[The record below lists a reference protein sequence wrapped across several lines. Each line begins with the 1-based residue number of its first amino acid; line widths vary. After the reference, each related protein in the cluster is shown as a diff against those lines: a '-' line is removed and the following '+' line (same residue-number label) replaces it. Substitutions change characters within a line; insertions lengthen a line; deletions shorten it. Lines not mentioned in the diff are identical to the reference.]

1 MINQILSRNVSLDFI
16 AKRPIISHVGTALVI
31 TSPLCFAIIRRPT
44 RIYDIVTKVDEYG
57 YPLSEQHSC
66 FESGGSSFRFLTF
79 IFLTVQLVGMSAY
92 SWVTARHSLYFE
104 AVNIN
109 RSYLFRIGVLT
120 FTAIMFSV
128 KQGFLEGNGKLQW
141 NESKSSYSEV
151 TAFIMESTCLVSPPL
166 IFVLRPILKKCL
178 SELSSRPASVV
189 RQNSD
194 SVNGI
199 SSLGSSSCYAM

>member
-1 MINQILSRNVSLDFI
+1 MSV
-16 AKRPIISHVGTALVI
+16 V
-31 TSPLCFAIIRRPT
+31 
-44 RIYDIVTKVDEYG
+44 
-57 YPLSEQHSC
+57 HSC
-66 FESGGSSFRFLTF
+66 FESGGSSIRSFAFVCVS
-79 IFLTVQLVGMSAY
+79 VQWVGMSAY

-120 FTAIMFSV
+120 FTAIMFSA

-151 TAFIMESTCLVSPPL
+151 TAFIMESACFVSPPL

-178 SELSSRPASVV
+178 SELSSRPASVI

-194 SVNGI
+194 SVIAI
-199 SSLGSSSCYAM
+199 SSLGSSSSYPM